1 MRGQGPPALVLWVT
15 RPEGGGLGPWVRW
28 QEGGHIFMLIKAST
42 SSGAHLDG
50 SEPWLGPLGGVWWS
64 HLLKATRPGPR
75 LREMLQ
81 AQAPF
86 MATPGSGQGQGP
98 GPHEAGA
105 ASSRAGQVG
114 PGQPL
119 PGQLGGRLALAL
131 GEPAVVPCTPLPVS
145 LCFSLFLAF
154 MLSITPHMKS
164 PVILLLSLP
173 ESHFCLSFHN

>member
-1 MRGQGPPALVLWVT
+1 
-15 RPEGGGLGPWVRW
+15 
-28 QEGGHIFMLIKAST
+28 MLIKAGT

-64 HLLKATRPGPR
+64 HRLKATRPGPW

-119 PGQLGGRLALAL
+119 PGQLGDVWLSLWVSL
-131 GEPAVVPCTPLPVS
+131 QSCPAPLFPSHCAFLSVPCLHVAHNPLHEVTRY
-145 LCFSLFLAF
+145 
-154 MLSITPHMKS
+154 LSAVLI
-164 PVILLLSLP
+164 
-173 ESHFCLSFHN
+173 